1 MNPTISQYGSVA
13 DFYCMVK
20 DVLENGDPEINAC
33 RLAYNDLRR
42 TLRGF
47 GKCPCKSGIKSRVSE
62 LLRAEYASLLED
74 AGKLTETGFDERHF
88 SICGMMKNIFSDG
101 YALTLGQA
109 QKWLNMF
116 FKYMYLV
123 DERVNVLLPYLHIPI
138 DNIIL
143 DGIEKSNYTDALERY
158 VPKCRPWSKLE
169 DRETYIGFQREF
181 RSLFERPL
189 LHEFRLWNKWRSGD
203 LSKYDDLL
211 IYADYFA
218 DPDRPFYRDSR
229 YSEECEKFAEA
240 FGKYAVRDYREVLS
254 RCGITKIE
262 HIYAFD
268 IKDADERQALSI
280 LTFVMRAI
288 RFGNDEALA
297 VAARRGTVYSV
308 LTRLGYYSSRPL

>member
-88 SICGMMKNIFSDG
+88 GICGMMKNIFSDG

-138 DNIIL
+138 
-143 DGIEKSNYTDALERY
+143 E
-158 VPKCRPWSKLE
+158 
-169 DRETYIGFQREF
+169 
-181 RSLFERPL
+181 
-189 LHEFRLWNKWRSGD
+189 
-203 LSKYDDLL
+203 
-211 IYADYFA
+211 
-218 DPDRPFYRDSR
+218 
-229 YSEECEKFAEA
+229 
-240 FGKYAVRDYREVLS
+240 
-254 RCGITKIE
+254 
-262 HIYAFD
+262 
-268 IKDADERQALSI
+268 
-280 LTFVMRAI
+280 
-288 RFGNDEALA
+288 
-297 VAARRGTVYSV
+297 
-308 LTRLGYYSSRPL
+308 